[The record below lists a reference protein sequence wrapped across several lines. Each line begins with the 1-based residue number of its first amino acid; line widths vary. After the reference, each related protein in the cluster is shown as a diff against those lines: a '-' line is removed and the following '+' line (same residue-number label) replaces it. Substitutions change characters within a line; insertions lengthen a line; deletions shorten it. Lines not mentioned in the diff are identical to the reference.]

1 MRKLISTI
9 SSLFFVTIVSAN
21 AEEYGVGIT
30 GAIHMLDA
38 SGTETTRNSN
48 EKNSGDHDETV
59 LIPELFVE
67 KFNDNGTVIGLSYI
81 PVRDMDSKSRS
92 DTNSDGDTGTYK
104 AAAELSDVIQFYTDI
119 PVGEVYGYQTHVK
132 LGVQRVTLETLESL
146 NSGSTYPDED
156 LFGLTLGYGVKGDL
170 TGNMY
175 YKGEVTYTNFEQYK
189 ATSNGNKIEA
199 DLDDYAAKFSIGYK
213 F

>member
-1 MRKLISTI
+1 MKKLISAI
-9 SSLFFVTIVSAN
+9 SSLFFVTIVSAK
-21 AEEYGVGIT
+21 AEYGVGVT

-38 SGTETTRNSN
+38 SGTETARHSS
-48 EKNSGDHDETV
+48 EKNNGDHDETV
-59 LIPELFVE
+59 FIPELFVE

-92 DTNSDGDTGTYK
+92 DSNSDGDTGTYK
-104 AAAELSDVIQFYTDI
+104 AAAELNDVIQIYTDI
-119 PVGEVYGYQTHVK
+119 PVAEVYGYQTHVK
-132 LGVQRVTLETLESL
+132 LGFQRVTLETLESL
-146 NSGSTYPDED
+146 NSGSSYPNKD
-156 LFGLTLGYGVKGDL
+156 LFGFTLGYGVKGDL

-175 YKGEVTYTNFEQYK
+175 YKGEVTYTNFEQYE